1 VQATATAPLAK
12 RCESVYTGVEL
23 GEIMHRRTPLLWV
36 LIAQVGCSSTWILDV
51 DAALQC
57 TEDRKL
63 SWWQDNDGDGWG
75 QGVDADGVAVEP
87 IRECDGFQDAALV
100 RNGLDCDDT
109 TANLADTVTGAISGF
124 CPLDLVYNPTP
135 PQTIQY
141 VGLRSAEDEY
151 VAFYGTTPLDYGSL
165 ANANCGA
172 WGELDADGLPTAHLA
187 TFETYAEAKA
197 LMDTLETELGST
209 RYAAFIDRR
218 LDEQIW
224 DWQAPGTG
232 APDELFNHIGWC
244 GTTPPDATRF
254 TQLALVFRGT
264 ANDWCLGS
272 AEGANLPDETG
283 PYTRYQAHFICERP
297 APDPADP
304 RFDWFPPL
312 VDPNAQ

>member
-1 VQATATAPLAK
+1 
-12 RCESVYTGVEL
+12 
-23 GEIMHRRTPLLWV
+23 MHRRTPLLWV

-151 VAFYGTTPLDYGSL
+151 VAFYGTTPLDWPDDDEGNLQDLDGSSEDLYLTPYLEIRSNTRPEETLLQSYGI
-165 ANANCGA
+165 
-172 WGELDADGLPTAHLA
+172 T
-187 TFETYAEAKA
+187 
-197 LMDTLETELGST
+197 
-209 RYAAFIDRR
+209 
-218 LDEQIW
+218 
-224 DWQAPGTG
+224 
-232 APDELFNHIGWC
+232 
-244 GTTPPDATRF
+244 
-254 TQLALVFRGT
+254 
-264 ANDWCLGS
+264 
-272 AEGANLPDETG
+272 
-283 PYTRYQAHFICERP
+283 
-297 APDPADP
+297 
-304 RFDWFPPL
+304 
-312 VDPNAQ
+312 